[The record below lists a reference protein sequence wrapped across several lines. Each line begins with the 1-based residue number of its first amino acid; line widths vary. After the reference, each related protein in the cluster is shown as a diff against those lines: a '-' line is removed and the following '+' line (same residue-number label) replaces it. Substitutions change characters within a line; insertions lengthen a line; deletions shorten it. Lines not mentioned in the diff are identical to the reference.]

1 MFDNQSM
8 VYLLAFGGMASYSLY
23 LNLKLAFCGTVYN
36 HNADQGLNSQII
48 VMTVALSIIFFILA
62 IFFNYQPYFVEDE
75 DAVPMVNPVDLL
87 DDVVMIDCDRPM
99 QS

>member
-1 MFDNQSM
+1 MIDNQNL

-23 LNLKLAFCGTVYN
+23 LNLKLAFCGTAYN
-36 HNADQGLNSQII
+36 HNDDHGLNNQII
-48 VMTVALSIIFFILA
+48 VMTVAISIIFFILA

-75 DAVPMVNPVDLL
+75 EAVPIINPVDLL
-87 DDVVMIDCDRPM
+87 HDVVIMDCDRPM